1 MISELETPYRMNSVR
16 AKTMSSLLHLSKK
29 DFEEHLK
36 ARAGQCSVCVCVS
49 MWCVWR
55 VEHLKARA
63 GQCSVCADL
72 KARALWG
79 CPNYGRLWRRWRGEA
94 GLGAV
99 LGCGL

>member
-36 ARAGQCSVCVCVS
+36 ARAGQCSVC
-49 MWCVWR
+49 
-55 VEHLKARA
+55 
-63 GQCSVCADL
+63 ADL
-72 KARALWG
+72 KARALCG